1 MEMKI
6 IKGIAQES
14 RKHSFILTA
23 LVIGSF
29 ISIYQ
34 SVSLNVALPGF
45 MDIFNTDL
53 TTVQWLMTGFTL
65 ATGIIAPLCG
75 YLGNRFGTRELF
87 LFSVAGLMISS
98 LICAFSWNIGSLIV
112 FRIVQGAFC
121 GIIQPVTLT
130 IIYQMIPAHKRSMAL
145 GLWSGTSVLG
155 PALAPTISG
164 WLQSWHWPMIFLMMI
179 PFGVIAW
186 VFGWLSLEKRTDYQ
200 KSAFDGMGIIGIG
213 FGSLTLL
220 ILFSNLHQW
229 GILSGKSVIFLI
241 MGGIFLTHF
250 IFRELRIKEPLLEL
264 RLFTNKTFVLSLAT
278 SVILISSL
286 FTGIYFIP
294 LYLLEIHHMTATEVG
309 LLLLPPALSMAVTTA
324 LSSKYYDKVGPRP
337 LILIGTLFLLLA
349 TWEFSR
355 LTVNSTPGFVML
367 WMTFRYIGLG
377 LSMTPTINAGMNA
390 VPSNLS
396 GDASSLINWAR
407 QVAGAMSIGIFT
419 SFFYTRMDF
428 HGKEDGIT
436 PEVYV
441 KGLDDVFIL
450 AMMLTCLSIPF
461 SLLLNGKLG
470 HSKEKRLGEK
480 ISKGV

>member
-6 IKGIAQES
+6 IKGFAQES

-45 MDIFNTDL
+45 MDIFDTDL

-75 YLGNRFGTRELF
+75 YFGNRFGTRNLF

-98 LICAFSWNIGSLIV
+98 IICALAWNIGSLIV
-112 FRIVQGAFC
+112 LRIVQGFFC

-130 IIYQMIPAHKRSMAL
+130 IIYQMIPVHKRSRAL
-145 GLWSGTSVLG
+145 GLWSAASVLG

-164 WLQSWHWPMIFLMMI
+164 WLQSWYWPLIFLMMI

-186 VFGWLSLEKRTDYQ
+186 VFGWVSLEKNTDYQ
-200 KSAFDGMGIIGIG
+200 KSSFDGMGMIGVA

-220 ILFSNLHQW
+220 VLFSNLHQW
-229 GILSGKSVIFLI
+229 GLLSGKSSIC
-241 MGGIFLTHF
+241 F
-250 IFRELRIKEPLLEL
+250 IIGVFSISYFIWRELRIKEPLLEL
-264 RLFTNKTFVLSLAT
+264 RLFKNKTFVLSLVSSA
-278 SVILISSL
+278 ILISSL

-294 LYLLEIHHMTATEVG
+294 LYLLKIHQMTATEVG
-309 LLLLPPALSMAVTTA
+309 LLLLPPALSMAVATA
-324 LSSKYYDKVGPRP
+324 LSSKYYKKVGPRP
-337 LILIGTLFLLLA
+337 LILTGTLFLLIA

-377 LSMTPTINAGMNA
+377 LSTTPTINAGMDA

-396 GDASSLINWAR
+396 GDASSLINWTR
-407 QVAGAMSIGIFT
+407 QVTGAMSIGIFT
-419 SFFYTRMDF
+419 SFFYSRMAF
-428 HGKEDGIT
+428 HGNAEGMS
-436 PEVYV
+436 PEIYV

-450 AMMLTCLSIPF
+450 ATILTCLSIPF
-461 SLLLNGKLG
+461 SLLLNRKLTSSGKASNELM
-470 HSKEKRLGEK
+470 L
-480 ISKGV
+480 